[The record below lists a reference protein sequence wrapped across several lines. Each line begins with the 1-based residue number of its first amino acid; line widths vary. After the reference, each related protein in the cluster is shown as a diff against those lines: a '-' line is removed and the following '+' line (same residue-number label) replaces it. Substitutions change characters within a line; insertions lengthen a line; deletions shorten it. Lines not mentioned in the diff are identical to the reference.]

1 MNERKKEHWYSKMPK
16 FNQFKNRN
24 KLIVL
29 MYLILWGICWTLH
42 PNIYGGFKNWSQ
54 TTSFLFLSKWKMK
67 KQFWKMSDWEFL
79 LSRTFIFRS
88 VMLSCFA
95 LVQGFF
101 HKLFQNSNLIIQIES
116 LSKFLTKQG
125 SKIWMPISIYYV
137 VANIFQFSWRNIF

>member
-1 MNERKKEHWYSKMPK
+1 MTKNGKFSIVKILVHVWKFKMNCHFITKSRYDEWKKEGRNSKMPK

-24 KLIVL
+24 KLITW
-29 MYLILWGICWTLH
+29 YLLWGICWTLH
-42 PNIYGGFKNWSQ
+42 QNIYGGFKNWSQ

-101 HKLFQNSNLIIQIES
+101 S
-116 LSKFLTKQG
+116 
-125 SKIWMPISIYYV
+125 
-137 VANIFQFSWRNIF
+137 

>member
-1 MNERKKEHWYSKMPK
+1 MKERRSISYSKMPK

-24 KLIVL
+24 KLIVF
-29 MYLILWGICWTLH
+29 MYLILWGICWTLY

-95 LVQGFF
+95 LVQEFF
-101 HKLFQNSNLIIQIES
+101 FINCVKSKSKSEQQNQKWLFLEADSQNLRICY
-116 LSKFLTKQG
+116 TACWVRG
-125 SKIWMPISIYYV
+125 SE
-137 VANIFQFSWRNIF
+137 